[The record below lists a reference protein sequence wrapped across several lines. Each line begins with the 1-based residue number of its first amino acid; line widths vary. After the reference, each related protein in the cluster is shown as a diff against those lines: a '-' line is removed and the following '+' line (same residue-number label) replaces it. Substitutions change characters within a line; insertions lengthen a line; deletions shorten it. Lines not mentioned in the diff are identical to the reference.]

1 LTPRILGPS
10 SPTILEKNLNWLLT
24 GKGEKYIKEEG
35 VNPEDST
42 YIYKERDDPEIIEVL
57 ALTREILKSG
67 TGYSDSL
74 AANIRSFHS
83 SVKTEKRLNKMEGEV
98 AELKNMCSG
107 LADRTERRHTEKD
120 DRIRE
125 NDPPEEK
132 EELINMRATSTG

>member
-1 LTPRILGPS
+1 
-10 SPTILEKNLNWLLT
+10 LEKNLNWLLT